1 MHYTQHK
8 RAVLSLTLVTVQT
21 DCHDCCP
28 HIVQYT
34 SNTSRYTV
42 HPHSPTPRLTLFF
55 PTKGYECKSPEPN
68 KFTCAFSAFADAV
81 SFSGALHLR
90 LLDVAWSDE
99 LLQKSGCAERVS
111 DFRNPD
117 GNPCAKPQVIWK
129 GLHARCGVAFG
140 NGCTRKPLNTGRADY
155 FGAVPNLAARICA
168 AAAYGQTLI
177 EPTAGLAGVVWPE
190 FDTSLESI
198 YATPSKSEHQRS
210 ASMLHLSSHKN
221 AASRG
226 RLPRQQSASQVNA
239 GSSSGTKHS
248 KNGPGLVDAFSD
260 GNSPRA
266 TPDRRRASLDFDAI
280 GPAPDSI
287 LGTNLPDS
295 TFGSLPDSILM
306 NLPDSI
312 RDANFDTIESC
323 VSEPPEG
330 LLDGCVSASFT
341 PSAPAGDDASYD
353 ATSFSA
359 SSETGKNSE
368 LLPSNHAPDTFQM
381 TLDLLG
387 GFDLRGVSRRATLAQ
402 VRPCAF
408 PKSDGILFYLSAGDC
423 CPYIAI
429 HNTDTFPLPSQAL
442 PDVLRNARSMT
453 FDPPSGRGVLPSECD
468 VGKGLSHSPHS
479 ASAIA
484 HTRLTFS
491 FCTLRFRINGVPR
504 RAASLRPARRERV
517 GWREVR
523 EELVRAEQTREYF
536 KFRERK
542 AIQLVSIA
550 VRKNEG

>member
-1 MHYTQHK
+1 
-8 RAVLSLTLVTVQT
+8 
-21 DCHDCCP
+21 
-28 HIVQYT
+28 
-34 SNTSRYTV
+34 
-42 HPHSPTPRLTLFF
+42 
-55 PTKGYECKSPEPN
+55 
-68 KFTCAFSAFADAV
+68 
-81 SFSGALHLR
+81 
-90 LLDVAWSDE
+90 
-99 LLQKSGCAERVS
+99 
-111 DFRNPD
+111 
-117 GNPCAKPQVIWK
+117 
-129 GLHARCGVAFG
+129 
-140 NGCTRKPLNTGRADY
+140 
-155 FGAVPNLAARICA
+155 
-168 AAAYGQTLI
+168 
-177 EPTAGLAGVVWPE
+177 
-190 FDTSLESI
+190 
-198 YATPSKSEHQRS
+198 
-210 ASMLHLSSHKN
+210 
-221 AASRG
+221 
-226 RLPRQQSASQVNA
+226 
-239 GSSSGTKHS
+239 
-248 KNGPGLVDAFSD
+248 
-260 GNSPRA
+260 
-266 TPDRRRASLDFDAI
+266 
-280 GPAPDSI
+280 
-287 LGTNLPDS
+287 
-295 TFGSLPDSILM
+295 M

-491 FCTLRFRINGVPR
+491 FCTLRFRINRVPR

-523 EELVRAEQTREYF
+523 AEQTREYF

-542 AIQLVSIA
+542 ATQLVSIA